1 MKQINNIAV
10 IGAGAVGTFYG
21 GILAKAGFAVQFQ
34 SKYMFSSKTK
44 NMQIKSLWGDFDFP
58 IQVFSD
64 VSSMDKADLIII
76 SAKTCKPALD
86 LIQYSKLIKKIRKPN
101 SIILVLQNGLNME
114 EKLGKVFP
122 KNPILGGLAFTCI
135 NRITHEEIHH
145 IDYGQIKIG
154 PLKNKFDAEGKL
166 ITKLFS
172 DAGIDTKYE
181 NNLRKARYEKL
192 LWNVPFNSLSVIGN
206 KSSTKEII
214 DFKPLFDLAKN
225 LMLEVRAIAKK
236 ENIEIKKSLID
247 EMLERTKKM
256 KPYKTS
262 MLLDFEKGNTME
274 VESILGEI
282 YQTGKSLRV
291 ATPYLDYTYGIMQFL
306 NRNKKLL

>member
-1 MKQINNIAV
+1 MKQINNIAI

-21 GILAKAGFAVQFQ
+21 GKLTRAGLTVQFQ
-34 SKYMFSSKTK
+34 SGFMFAAKTK
-44 NMQIKSLWGDFDFP
+44 KIQIKSVWGDFDFP
-58 IQVFSD
+58 IQVFRD
-64 VSSMDKADLIII
+64 VKLMKKADFILLT
-76 SAKTCKPALD
+76 AKTCNPAND
-86 LIQYSKLIKKIRKPN
+86 LIQYSNLIKKILKPN
-101 SIILVLQNGLNME
+101 SIILVLQNGINME

-135 NRITHEEIHH
+135 NRISHKEIHH

-154 PLKNKFDAEGKL
+154 SLNGKFEKEAEL
-166 ITKLFS
+166 ITNIFLNS
-172 DAGIDTKYE
+172 GIDTTHEK
-181 NNLRKARYEKL
+181 NLRQARYEKL

-214 DFKPLFDLAKN
+214 EFKPLFDLSKK
-225 LMLEVRAIAKK
+225 LMLEVRSIAKK
-236 ENIEIKKSLID
+236 ENIDLKKSLID

-274 VESILGEI
+274 VESILGEV
-282 YQTGKSLRV
+282 YRNAKKLKV
-291 ATPYLDYTYGIMQFL
+291 ATPNLDYTYSLMQFL
-306 NRNKKLL
+306 NRGK

>member
-1 MKQINNIAV
+1 MKQIKTIAI

-21 GILAKAGFAVQFQ
+21 GKLAKAGFNVQFQ
-34 SKYMFSSKTK
+34 SKFMFASKTK
-44 NMQIKSLWGDFDFP
+44 AMHVKSVWGDFDFP
-58 IQVFSD
+58 IQVYSD
-64 VSSMDKADLIII
+64 INSMDKADFIII
-76 SAKTCKPALD
+76 SAKSCNPQRD
-86 LIQYSKLIKKIRKPN
+86 LIQYSTLIKKIRKQN
-101 SIILVLQNGLNME
+101 SIILVLQNGINME

-154 PLKNKFDAEGKL
+154 SLQKKFEKEAKL
-166 ITKLFS
+166 ITKIFLE
-172 DAGIDTKYE
+172 AGIDTKYE
-181 NNLRKARYEKL
+181 KNLRKARYEKL

-214 DFKPLFDLAKN
+214 EFKPLFDLAKK
-225 LMLEVRAIAKK
+225 LMLEVRSIAKK
-236 ENIEIKKSLID
+236 ENIDLKKSLID

-262 MLLDFEKGNTME
+262 MLLDFENGNTME

-282 YQTGKSLRV
+282 YRNGKSLK
-291 ATPYLDYTYGIMQFL
+291 AITPHLDYTYSVMQFL
-306 NRNKKLL
+306 NRKHLSR

>member
-1 MKQINNIAV
+1 MTKINSIAV

-21 GILAKAGFAVQFQ
+21 GKLVKAGFTVQFQ
-34 SKYMFSSKTK
+34 SRFMFTSKTK
-44 NMQIKSLWGDFDFP
+44 KMHVKSACGNFEFP
-58 IQVFSD
+58 IQVYPD
-64 VSSMDKADLIII
+64 VNLMDKADLIIV
-76 SAKTCKPALD
+76 SAKTCNPQED
-86 LIQYSKLIKKIRKPN
+86 LTHYSNLIRKIRKQG
-101 SIILVLQNGLNME
+101 SIILVLQNGINME

-122 KNPILGGLAFTCI
+122 DNPILGGLAFTCI

-154 PLKNKFDAEGKL
+154 SLQKKFEKEGKL
-166 ITKLFS
+166 ITQIFLE
-172 DAGIDTKYE
+172 AGIDTKYE
-181 NNLRKARYEKL
+181 KNLRKARYEKL

-214 DFKPLFDLAKN
+214 EFKPLFDLAKN
-225 LMLEVRAIAKK
+225 LMLEVRSIARK
-236 ENIEIKKSLID
+236 ENIVLKKSLID

-262 MLLDFEKGNTME
+262 MLLDFENGNTME

-282 YQTGKSLRV
+282 YRNAKSLKV
-291 ATPYLDYTYGIMQFL
+291 VTPHLDYTYSVMQFL
-306 NRNKKLL
+306 NRKHLSR